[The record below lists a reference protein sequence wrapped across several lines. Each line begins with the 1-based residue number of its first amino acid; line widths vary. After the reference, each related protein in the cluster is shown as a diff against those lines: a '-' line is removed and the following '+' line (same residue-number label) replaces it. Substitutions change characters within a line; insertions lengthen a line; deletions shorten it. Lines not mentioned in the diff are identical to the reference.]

1 MDEMTHPNC
10 PHCGRRDGQLKI
22 GHNASGSQRYLCKLC
37 QRKYTPAPHP
47 IGYAAEVRQQAIQLY
62 VDGINFRRIGRVLR
76 VSHQTVANWVAAHA
90 RTLPETPPPP
100 PPAAAGSSPP
110 TIAVG
115 ELDELYTFEG
125 AKKTGSTSSLR

>member
-1 MDEMTHPNC
+1 MDEITHANC

-22 GHNASGSQRYLCKLC
+22 GHNASGSQRYLCKPC
-37 QRKYTPAPHP
+37 QRKYTPAPRP

-90 RTLPETPPPP
+90 RTLPETPPTPP
-100 PPAAAGSSPP
+100 SAGGSP
-110 TIAVG
+110 TSTLAVG
-115 ELDELYTFEG
+115 ELDELYPFEG